1 MAALTLD
8 NLDIHST
15 DLYLTRGYPFEEWDL
30 LRREA
35 PIFWYE
41 REGIDPF
48 YAVTRHEDIL
58 TISKNSEIFVNSRR
72 LRLQSIE
79 DDERQKMS
87 SRMRIEARNWD
98 PDEVADFI
106 FIVDILEM

>member
-15 DLYLTRGYPFEEWDL
+15 DLYLTRGYPFEEGDL

-35 PIFWYE
+35 PVFWYE

-58 TISKNSEIFVNSRR
+58 TIYTITILLMLRCQSVFHNCSTEFQTHTRGGGRR
-72 LRLQSIE
+72 TSLPS
-79 DDERQKMS
+79 
-87 SRMRIEARNWD
+87 
-98 PDEVADFI
+98 
-106 FIVDILEM
+106 